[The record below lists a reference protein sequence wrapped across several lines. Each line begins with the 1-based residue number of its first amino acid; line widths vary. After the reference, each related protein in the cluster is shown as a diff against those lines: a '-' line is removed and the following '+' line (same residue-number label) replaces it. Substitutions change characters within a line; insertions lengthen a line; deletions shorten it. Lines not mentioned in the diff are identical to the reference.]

1 LSGESAGG
9 VNGEAAITRLA
20 DQSPLDDDALA
31 ALYDIDGTA
40 RRWLR
45 VNFVSSVDGAV
56 EVDGVSGALSTPEDQ
71 RVLRLLRMQCDALL
85 IGAGT
90 LRAERYGPMVLD
102 ERERAWRRERGMSEH
117 PVLVVVSG
125 SLNLDPLQPSFAE
138 APIRPLVLTQ
148 ETAPAQ
154 RRDALATTTEVLTAG
169 AGTVDLPVALEQ
181 LHGRGLRRIL
191 CEGGPHLLGGLTT
204 ADLVDEFCLTLSPL
218 LAGAGAGRITAGPT
232 SPLRRMALRHVL
244 AAGDALLLRYYRSA

>member
-1 LSGESAGG
+1 VSAADR
-9 VNGEAAITRLA
+9 EAISRLV
-20 DQSPLDDDALA
+20 DQSAPLTDDALGE
-31 ALYDIDGTA
+31 LYEIDGGA
-40 RRWLR
+40 AGWLR
-45 VNFVSSVDGAV
+45 VNFVSSLDGAV

-102 ERERAWRRERGMSEH
+102 EREQAWRRDRGMSEH
-117 PVLVVVSG
+117 PLLVVVSG
-125 SLNLDPLQPSFAE
+125 SLNLDPLQPSFAD

-148 ETAPAQ
+148 ETAPAK
-154 RRDALATTTEVLTAG
+154 RRDALAATTEVVTAG
-169 AGTVDLPVALEQ
+169 AGTVDLAVAMEL

-244 AAGDALLLRYYRSA
+244 AAGDALLLRYYRTH